1 MSQPLVAD
9 DRGGVDTVSVALT
22 RRHDAVG
29 GEKNGCGEIGKLLL
43 LILPRRAEVAGEMG
57 VFVQTRIAVSGQH
70 FAVRIDVDALSGGL
84 LEELMQVLKVVT
96 GNDDERAFL
105 NIGVDARGHGIAEG
119 RGVRAVK
126 QRHALEIH
134 LAEFGDERKPFRD
147 AVLLCERGKPLAEP
161 RAHRLVLAAETHG
174 MVRVG
179 GHALEPE
186 EQRGAQRHRIRL
198 AAPEP

>member
-1 MSQPLVAD
+1 
-9 DRGGVDTVSVALT
+9 
-22 RRHDAVG
+22 
-29 GEKNGCGEIGKLLL
+29 
-43 LILPRRAEVAGEMG
+43 MG
-57 VFVQTRIAVSGQH
+57 VFVQTRIAVRGQH
-70 FAVRIDVDALSGGL
+70 LAVCIDVDALSGGL

-119 RGVRAVK
+119 RGIRAVE

-134 LAEFGDERKPFRD
+134 LAEFGDEREPLRD

-186 EQRGAQRHRIRL
+186 EQRGAQRHQIGL